1 MYEQG
6 SKEGPVQPQLPGS
19 GVPWSSIKDTFP
31 DLPSHITTQMTSLEK
46 PMQQKRGKIIAKRRK
61 MNKYKKIQR
70 GKGILNKYE
79 KIPCRHQ
86 RQWWFID

>member
-46 PMQQKRGKIIAKRRK
+46 PMQQQKGKKANYFFYKRKTAL
-61 MNKYKKIQR
+61 MS
-70 GKGILNKYE
+70 
-79 KIPCRHQ
+79 
-86 RQWWFID
+86 